1 MVFAEGWLAVIAQR
15 IPKSAQ
21 YLSRIVETQILT
33 PATIGAYEDT
43 LAKMKAAEDEF
54 FGDTENPLF
63 NWDASSVVR
72 TFENKGFTVRS
83 LSRRIVEKRR
93 ITEEELAKWFDAK
106 SSAYG
111 ARIAEALLP
120 KELEKIVRLLE
131 SARENTVFDWESE
144 TAFFTIA
151 ECPTFPQAV

>member
-1 MVFAEGWLAVIAQR
+1 VFAGEWLAVIAQR

-33 PATIGAYEDT
+33 PATLGTYEDT
-43 LAKMKAAEDEF
+43 LAKMKRAEDEF

-72 TFENKGFTVRS
+72 TFEKKGFTVRS
-83 LSRRIVEKRR
+83 LSRRFVEKRR

-144 TAFFTIA
+144 TAFFTI
-151 ECPTFPQAV
+151 EGNKERKIQE

>member
-1 MVFAEGWLAVIAQR
+1 
-15 IPKSAQ
+15 
-21 YLSRIVETQILT
+21 
-33 PATIGAYEDT
+33 
-43 LAKMKAAEDEF
+43 MKAAEDEF
-54 FGDTENPLF
+54 FCDTENPLF

-72 TFENKGFTVRS
+72 TFEKKGFTVRS
-83 LSRRIVEKRR
+83 LSRRFVEKRR
-93 ITEEELAKWFDAK
+93 ITEEELTKWFDTK

-111 ARIAEALLP
+111 ARIARSLSP

-151 ECPTFPQAV
+151 DGTQNR

>member
-1 MVFAEGWLAVIAQR
+1 MFAPGWLTVIAQR

-21 YLSRIVETQILT
+21 YLSCIVETQILT
-33 PATIGAYEDT
+33 PATLGAYEST

-54 FGDTENPLF
+54 FGDAENLLF
-63 NWDASSVVR
+63 NWDASTVTDV
-72 TFENKGFTVRS
+72 FEKKGFSVQSR
-83 LSRRIVEKRR
+83 SRRFVEKRR

-111 ARIAEALLP
+111 AHIARSLSS

>member
-1 MVFAEGWLAVIAQR
+1 MFAEGWLAVVAQR

-33 PATIGAYEDT
+33 PATLGAYEDT
-43 LAKMKAAEDEF
+43 LAKMKKAEDEF
-54 FGDTENPLF
+54 FGDTKNPLF
-63 NWDASSVVR
+63 NWDASSVIR
-72 TFENKGFTVRS
+72 TFEKKGFTVRS
-83 LSRRIVEKRR
+83 LSRRFVEKRR
-93 ITEEELAKWFDAK
+93 ITEEELTKWFDAK

-111 ARIAEALLP
+111 AQIARSLSP

-151 ECPTFPQAV
+151 DGTQNR